1 MTFGHPLLLLT
12 LLLIPAAVVAYR
24 LATRRRMA
32 YAVRYT
38 NVDVLASVVATGR
51 PWRRW
56 LMAGA
61 FLLALATLCAALSR
75 PYVHRLVVNDNAT
88 VVLVLD
94 VSGSMEAQDVKPT
107 RLAAAQK
114 ALHTFL
120 AKVPARLKV
129 GLVLFAG
136 EAQVATP
143 PTTDHALVAQAV
155 DDANYFR
162 GFGGTAIGDA
172 IAAAVRVGLRSAGL
186 PGSSIT
192 ALSSSQELA
201 AYVTATTPR
210 TASTL
215 VSILF
220 LSDGHQTRG
229 VLTPL
234 AGADKAKAAGIPVYT
249 VALGTTG
256 NTTMRGFPGGFQ
268 GGPGSILPGGGGFG
282 PRGLA
287 PDPTTLHA
295 IATRTGGKFFRA
307 RSAGAVEQAYSA
319 LGSTLGRKSGTVEVT
334 DWFLVGAATLLV
346 LAGVLSALWSPRLP

>member
-12 LLLIPAAVVAYR
+12 LLVIPAAISAY
-24 LATRRRMA
+24 LLTRRRRMQ

-38 NVDVLASVVATGR
+38 NVDVLASVAARGR

-56 LMAGA
+56 LMTAV

-75 PYVHRLVVNDNAT
+75 PHMHRLVVNDHAT

-136 EAQVATP
+136 EAEVATP

-172 IAAAVRVGLRSAGL
+172 IATAVQVGLRSAGL
-186 PGSSIT
+186 SGSSVST
-192 ALSSSQELA
+192 LPASRSLA
-201 AYVTATTPR
+201 AYVTAKPR
-210 TASTL
+210 AASTL

-229 VLTPL
+229 VLQPL
-234 AGADKAKAAGIPVYT
+234 AGADKARAAGIPVYT

-256 NTTMRGFPGGFQ
+256 NTTMKGFPGAFG
-268 GGPGSILPGGGGFG
+268 GGGGFG
-282 PRGLA
+282 RPGLA
-287 PDPTTLHA
+287 PDPKTLRA
-295 IATRTGGKFFRA
+295 IADRTGGKFFRA
-307 RSAGAVEQAYSA
+307 KSAGAVEQAYTA
-319 LGSTLGRKSGTVEVT
+319 LGSTLGRKSGSVEVT
-334 DWFLVGAATLLV
+334 DWFLIGAAVLLV

>member
-12 LLLIPAAVVAYR
+12 LLVIPAALVAYR
-24 LATRRRMA
+24 LATRRRME

-56 LMAGA
+56 LMAGV

-75 PYVHRLVVNDNAT
+75 PHVHRLVVNDNAT

-114 ALHTFL
+114 ALHAFL
-120 AKVPARLKV
+120 AKVPARLKI

-143 PTTDHALVAQAV
+143 PTTDHSLVAQAV

-172 IAAAVRVGLRSAGL
+172 IATAVQVGLRSAGVN
-186 PGSSIT
+186 GSSSA
-192 ALSSSQELA
+192 ALSSQDLA
-201 AYVTATTPR
+201 AYVTAKPHA
-210 TASTL
+210 ASTL

-229 VLTPL
+229 VLAPL
-234 AGADKAKAAGIPVYT
+234 AGADKARAAGIPVYT

-256 NTTMRGFPGGFQ
+256 NTTMRGFPGSFN
-268 GGPGSILPGGGGFG
+268 GGGGAVVPGGGFG
-282 PRGLA
+282 FGARGLA
-287 PDPTTLHA
+287 PDPKTLRA
-295 IATRTGGKFFRA
+295 IAARTGGKFFRA

-319 LGSTLGRKSGTVEVT
+319 LGSKFGRKPGTVEVT
-334 DWFLVGAATLLV
+334 DWFLAGAAFLLV

>member
-1 MTFGHPLLLLT
+1 VTFDHPLLLLT
-12 LLLIPAAVVAYR
+12 LLLIPAAVVAHR
-24 LATRRRMA
+24 LITRRRME

-38 NVDVLASVVATGR
+38 NVDVLASVIATGR

-56 LMAGA
+56 LMAGV

-75 PYVHRLVVNDNAT
+75 PHVHRLVVNDNAT

-107 RLAAAQK
+107 RLAAAQR
-114 ALHTFL
+114 ALHAFL

-172 IAAAVRVGLRSAGL
+172 IATAVRVGLRSAGL
-186 PGSSIT
+186 NGSSVT
-192 ALSSSQELA
+192 TMSSSQQLA
-201 AYVTATTPR
+201 AYVTASPR
-210 TASTL
+210 AASTL

-229 VLTPL
+229 ILTPRE
-234 AGADKAKAAGIPVYT
+234 GADKARAAGIPVYT

-268 GGPGSILPGGGGFG
+268 GGPGAIGPGGGGFG
-282 PRGLA
+282 PRGLS
-287 PDPTTLHA
+287 PDPTTLRA
-295 IATRTGGKFFRA
+295 IADRTGGKFFRA
-307 RSAGAVEQAYSA
+307 RSAGSVEQAYSA
-319 LGSTLGRKSGTVEVT
+319 LGSTLGRKPGSVEVT
-334 DWFLVGAATLLV
+334 DWFLIGAAILLV

>member
-12 LLLIPAAVVAYR
+12 LLLVPATLVAYR
-24 LATRRRMA
+24 LMTRRRMQ

-56 LMAGA
+56 LMAGV
-61 FLLALATLCAALSR
+61 FLLSLATLCAALSR
-75 PYVHRLVVNDNAT
+75 PHVRRLVVNDNAT

-107 RLAAAQK
+107 RLAAAQR

-129 GLVLFAG
+129 GLILFAG

-172 IAAAVRVGLRSAGL
+172 LATAVRVGLRSAGL
-186 PGSSIT
+186 TGNSVT
-192 ALSSSQELA
+192 TLSSSQQLA

-210 TASTL
+210 AASTL

-229 VLTPL
+229 ILTPMQ
-234 AGADKAKAAGIPVYT
+234 GADKARAAGIPVYT

-256 NTTMRGFPGGFQ
+256 NTTMRGFPGTFQ
-268 GGPGSILPGGGGFG
+268 AGPGTLGGGFG

-287 PDPTTLHA
+287 PDPKTLRA
-295 IATRTGGKFFRA
+295 IADRTGGKFFRA
-307 RSAGAVEQAYSA
+307 RSAGSVEQAYSA
-319 LGSTLGRKSGTVEVT
+319 LGSTIGRKSGSVEVT
-334 DWFLVGAATLLV
+334 DWFLIGAAVLLV

>member
-1 MTFGHPLLLLT
+1 VTFGHPLLLLT
-12 LLLIPAAVVAYR
+12 LLLIPAALVAYR
-24 LATRRRMA
+24 LVSRRRMQ

-56 LMAGA
+56 LMAGV
-61 FLLALATLCAALSR
+61 FLLALASLCAALSR
-75 PYVHRLVVNDNAT
+75 PHVQRLVVNDNAT

-107 RLAAAQK
+107 RLAAAQQ

-120 AKVPARLKV
+120 AKVPSRLKV
-129 GLVLFAG
+129 GLILFAG

-172 IAAAVRVGLRSAGL
+172 IATAVRVGLRSAGL
-186 PGSSIT
+186 TGSSVT
-192 ALSSSQELA
+192 TLSSSQQLA
-201 AYVTATTPR
+201 AYVTATPR
-210 TASTL
+210 AASTL

-229 VLTPL
+229 ILTPME
-234 AGADKAKAAGIPVYT
+234 GADKARAAGIPVYT

-256 NTTMRGFPGGFQ
+256 NTTMRGYPGTFQ
-268 GGPGSILPGGGGFG
+268 GGPGTLAPGGGFG

-287 PDPTTLHA
+287 PDPRTLRA
-295 IATRTGGKFFRA
+295 IANRTGGKFFRA
-307 RSAGAVEQAYSA
+307 RSAGSVQQAYSA
-319 LGSTLGRKSGTVEVT
+319 LGSTIGRKSGSVEVT
-334 DWFLVGAATLLV
+334 DWFVIGAAALLV

>member
-12 LLLIPAAVVAYR
+12 LLLIPAAIVAYR
-24 LATRRRMA
+24 LATRRPME

-56 LMAGA
+56 LMTGV

-75 PYVHRLVVNDNAT
+75 PHVHRLVVNDNAT
-88 VVLVLD
+88 IVLVLD
-94 VSGSMEAQDVKPT
+94 VSGSMEAQDVRPT
-107 RLAAAQK
+107 RLAAAQR
-114 ALHTFL
+114 ALHMFL
-120 AKVPARLKV
+120 AKVPSHLKV

-143 PTTDHALVAQAV
+143 PTTDHALVVQAV
-155 DDANYFR
+155 DDAGYFR

-172 IAAAVRVGLRSAGL
+172 IATAVRVGLRSAGL
-186 PGSSIT
+186 PGDSVT
-192 ALSSSQELA
+192 ASSSSQQLA
-201 AYVTATTPR
+201 AYVTAAPR
-210 TASTL
+210 PASTL

-229 VLTPL
+229 TLTPRE
-234 AGADKAKAAGIPVYT
+234 GADKARAAGIPVYT

-268 GGPGSILPGGGGFG
+268 GPGGGGGFG
-282 PRGLA
+282 RPGLA
-287 PDPTTLHA
+287 PDPTTLRA
-295 IATRTGGKFFRA
+295 IADRTGGKFFRA
-307 RSAGAVEQAYSA
+307 KSAGAVQQAYSA
-319 LGSTLGRKSGTVEVT
+319 LGSTLGRKSGNVEVT
-334 DWFLVGAATLLV
+334 DWFLIGAAILLV